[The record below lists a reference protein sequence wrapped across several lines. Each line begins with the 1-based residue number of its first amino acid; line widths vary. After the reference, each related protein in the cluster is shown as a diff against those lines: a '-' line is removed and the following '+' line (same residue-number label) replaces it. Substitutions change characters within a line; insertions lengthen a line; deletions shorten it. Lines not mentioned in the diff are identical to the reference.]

1 MTTDASEPIR
11 LAILSTHPIQY
22 YAPLF
27 KQLTLSGRVQP
38 RVFFTWEQSG
48 AGAVHDPGFS
58 RRIEWDIPLLEGY
71 ESQFVPNVAARPG
84 TSHFR
89 GLRNPTLIPTLESWR
104 PDALLVFGWNNESH
118 LRVLRHFRG
127 KVPIFFRGDSTLLGN
142 RPNLRTLARRLALRW
157 VYRHIDVAIAVGS
170 NNRDYFRWCGVREE
184 RIAHAPHAVDTAR
197 FADPDGL
204 YQSQAHEQLRK
215 LGIRSDERVLLFA
228 GKFIV
233 EKDCVLLLE
242 AFLQAATPGHLIMVG
257 NGPFEKEL
265 QARAAGR
272 TDVHFLPFQNQ
283 QAMPMVYRLGDAYV
297 LPSRSET
304 WGLALNEAMASGR
317 PVIASSKVGGARD
330 LVTHQVNGWMF
341 ESGNLGQLVAV
352 IRAVLGSPVGK
363 LREMGAAAARD
374 STRSSIEIA
383 AAGIAQAV
391 TEFVDNR
398 REK

>member
-1 MTTDASEPIR
+1 MTTAVSQPVR

-27 KQLTLSGRVQP
+27 KQLTLSGRVSP
-38 RVFFTWEQSG
+38 RVFFSWEQTG
-48 AGAVHDPGFS
+48 AGAVHDPGFA
-58 RRIEWDIPLLEGY
+58 RLVKWDIPLLDGY

-104 PDALLVFGWNNESH
+104 PEALLVFGWNNESH

-142 RPNLRTLARRLALRW
+142 RPNLRTLARRLTLRW
-157 VYRHIDVAIAVGS
+157 IYRHIDVAIAVGS
-170 NNRDYFRWCGVREE
+170 NNKDYFRWCGVPED

-204 YQSQAHEQLRK
+204 YQSQAGIQLRSM
-215 LGIRSDERVLLFA
+215 GIRSDERVLLFA

-233 EKDCVLLLE
+233 EKDCLLLLE
-242 AFLQAATPGHLIMVG
+242 AFLGAAVPGHLVMVG
-257 NGPFEKEL
+257 NGPFEEQL
-265 QARAAGR
+265 RARAAGR

-304 WGLALNEAMASGR
+304 WGLALNEAMACGR
-317 PVIASSKVGGARD
+317 PVIASSQVGGARD
-330 LVTHQVNGWMF
+330 LVTDRVNGWIF
-341 ESGNLGQLVAV
+341 ESGNLGQLIAV
-352 IRAVLGSPVGK
+352 IREVLGSPAGN
-363 LREMGAAAARD
+363 LREMGAAAWRD
-374 STRSSIEIA
+374 SARSSIEIA
-383 AAGIAQAV
+383 ADGIARAV
-391 TEFVDNR
+391 TQFVANR
-398 REK
+398 PEK

>member
-1 MTTDASEPIR
+1 MTTAVSQPVR

-27 KQLTLSGRVQP
+27 KQLTLSGRVSP
-38 RVFFTWEQSG
+38 RVFFSWEQTG
-48 AGAVHDPGFS
+48 AGAVHDPGFA
-58 RRIEWDIPLLEGY
+58 RLVKWDIPLLEGY

-104 PDALLVFGWNNESH
+104 PQALLVFGWNNESH

-142 RPNLRTLARRLALRW
+142 RPNLRTLARRLTLRW
-157 VYRHIDVAIAVGS
+157 IYRHIDVAIAVGS
-170 NNRDYFRWCGVREE
+170 NNRDYFRWCGVPEE

-204 YQSQAHEQLRK
+204 YQSQADLQLRN

-233 EKDCVLLLE
+233 EKDCLLLLE
-242 AFLQAATPGHLIMVG
+242 AFLRAAAPGHLVMVG
-257 NGPFEKEL
+257 NGPFEKQL
-265 QARAAGR
+265 RARAAGR

-304 WGLALNEAMASGR
+304 WGLALNEAMACGR

-330 LVTHQVNGWMF
+330 LVTDRVNGWIF
-341 ESGNLGQLVAV
+341 ESGNFGQLIAV
-352 IRAVLGSPVGK
+352 IREVLGSPAGK
-363 LREMGAAAARD
+363 LREMGAAAWRD
-374 STRSSIEIA
+374 SARSSIEVA
-383 AAGIAQAV
+383 ADGIARAV
-391 TEFVDNR
+391 AQFVADR
-398 REK
+398 QEK